1 MDGGMVEAGAMFACL
16 MGLIE
21 VIKKLVDQKFGKKTN
36 GAVQIDINQTEVA
49 ATLRQVGETQSVIAK
64 TLERCHDKMDA
75 MDERT
80 LKISAVVDNMNR
92 VTTESSANIFK
103 VLEAFRVKE
112 ARDQGRR
119 EALASTELGNE

>member
-1 MDGGMVEAGAMFACL
+1 MFACL

-119 EALASTELGNE
+119 EALASTERGNE

>member
-119 EALASTELGNE
+119 EALASTERGNE